1 MTQLRRAAGRL
12 SRGRTGV
19 GLLIRH
25 IVFFT
30 ARAPD
35 DIEAIVA
42 GLENLGQ
49 IPSASHF
56 EVRRNSRVDQIG
68 NEVDLVVYAEFADAA
83 ALAAYKAHPIY
94 AEVTRQV
101 RPMRELRLA
110 ADIETRADGAT
121 APEA

>member
-1 MTQLRRAAGRL
+1 MPQLRRAAGGL

-42 GLENLGQ
+42 GLEKLGQ

-68 NEVDLVVYAEFADAA
+68 NEVDVVVYAEFADAA

-94 AEVTRQV
+94 AETTRQV

-110 ADIETRADGAT
+110 ADIETGADGST

>member
-1 MTQLRRAAGRL
+1 MPQLRCAAVRL

-19 GLLIRH
+19 GRLIRH

-30 ARAPD
+30 ARDPD
-35 DIEAIVA
+35 DIEAIIA
-42 GLENLGQ
+42 GLERLGQ
-49 IPSASHF
+49 IPSARHF

-94 AEVTRQV
+94 AEVTLNV

-110 ADIETRADGAT
+110 ADIEA
-121 APEA
+121 